1 LSRIDTRDDDIS
13 INVVYTFV
21 ICKSRHVMV
30 VNIVTEPAT
39 QDIATVVSYSENTA
53 SVGRM
58 IGIGDLEM
66 IRNNTIVAYF

>member
-1 LSRIDTRDDDIS
+1 
-13 INVVYTFV
+13 
-21 ICKSRHVMV
+21 MV